1 MNSTAHDV
9 LDAERVGAALGP
21 RRDLY
26 RIECLQI
33 CESTNSQLLERAACG
48 APSGQ
53 VLASEVQ
60 TAGRG
65 RRGRSWHSVPGASL
79 TFSVLWRFPPA
90 MPVGGLSLAVGVA
103 LVRALERAHIG
114 GIALKWPNDLLADG
128 RKLAGVLIEM
138 VPGEPGAVVV
148 GIGLNVRLPTEL
160 AERIDAQAVAVA
172 DLIGEV
178 PSRNEL
184 LAAVL
189 DELAAAFARFESQGF
204 SALRD
209 DWLARHA
216 HQGLQISL
224 TNETG
229 LCLQG
234 LCLGVDHDGAL
245 LVRTADGVQRV
256 VSGEVSLRMP

>member
-1 MNSTAHDV
+1 MILPDPDA
-9 LDAERVGAALGP
+9 LDAETVGVVLGS
-21 RRDLY
+21 RRHLY
-26 RIECLQI
+26 RIECRDK
-33 CESTNSQLLERAACG
+33 CESTNSLLLERAACG

-53 VLASEVQ
+53 VLACEAQ

-65 RRGRSWHSVPGASL
+65 RRGRSWHSEPGASL

-103 LVRALERAHIG
+103 LARALERQSIG
-114 GIALKWPNDLLADG
+114 GIALKWPNDLLAGG

-148 GIGLNVRLPTEL
+148 GIGLNIRLPAEL
-160 AERIDAQAVAVA
+160 ARRIDADAVAVA
-172 DLIGEV
+172 DLIAV
-178 PSRNEL
+178 APSRNAL

-189 DELAAAFARFESQGF
+189 DELADAFGRFESEGF
-204 SALRD
+204 STLRD

-216 HQGLQISL
+216 HQGVQISL
-224 TNETG
+224 SNEAG

-234 LCLGVDHDGAL
+234 RCLGVDHDGAL

-256 VSGEVSLRMP
+256 VSGEVSLRTS